1 MWKWLLQFVAKSF
14 SDSVVLLFPGQLKC
28 MYRQTC
34 CKSGLS
40 SHTRRVSPPLFGI
53 MASEKSLQKLI
64 VQVHCHLKLY
74 AVLRLAVRAIRL
86 LHFAF
91 TYRPNSP
98 SSLRHLKFLFFTGH
112 SKTRHRTSHFA
123 LHTLHFTY
131 CAYHPNLSFHIHVP
145 QFALPFNV
153 AFISFTSRGCEA
165 NTK

>member
-98 SSLRHLKFLFFTGH
+98 SSLRHLIVLRTSLFT
-112 SKTRHRTSHFA
+112 HRTSRIA
-123 LHTLHFTY
+123 LITLICHSTFT
-131 CAYHPNLSFHIHVP
+131 CHSSRCLS
-145 QFALPFNV
+145 
-153 AFISFTSRGCEA
+153 TSRSYLLLRA
-165 NTK
+165 VAR